1 MRLHNAQI
9 LLDLI
14 IALVIPDMKAMDS
27 TALVNLVMAGKVVPV
42 GFSKKYKQ
50 TKMSQ
55 CVL

>member
-42 GFSKKYKQ
+42 GFSKNINES
-50 TKMSQ
+50 KMSQ
-55 CVL
+55 CIL